1 MILEQHPLTMEASFT
16 RRKYGRGKYLLQ
28 SRVVEKKQRD
38 LRSRFSVVFLF
49 SIEWIHCRKISIWGS
64 FVVQW
69 LSSQCQPLRMRFN

>member
-1 MILEQHPLTMEASFT
+1 MVENGE
-16 RRKYGRGKYLLQ
+16 RG
-28 SRVVEKKQRD
+28 

-69 LSSQCQPLRMRFN
+69 LSSQCQPLWMRFNWCALYRAKSVGEDAALFKRNLS